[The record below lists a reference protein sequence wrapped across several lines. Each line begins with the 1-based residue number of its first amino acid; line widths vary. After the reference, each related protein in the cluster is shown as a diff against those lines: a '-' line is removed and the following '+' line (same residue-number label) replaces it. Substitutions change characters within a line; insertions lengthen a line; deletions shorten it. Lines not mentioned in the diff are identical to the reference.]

1 MKMFIRSALLGAAG
15 LVALSLP
22 VHAVG
27 SATVADTPLVKSNTT
42 QQQLAQRACNPAPSV
57 SASRVEDEAD
67 AEAEAL
73 VANPVEQQCCF
84 LALAPEPAAG
94 VALAPS

>member
-42 QQQLAQRACNPAPSV
+42 QQQLAQRPCKSSAGSV
-57 SASRVEDEAD
+57 
-67 AEAEAL
+67 
-73 VANPVEQQCCF
+73 
-84 LALAPEPAAG
+84 G
-94 VALAPS
+94 VKKSKKKQTQKPKHS